1 LRDRVMSAGLSPD
14 PFSVTACA
22 CSASEMVKVPLSG
35 PSAVGAKVTEML
47 HVEPAARVLP
57 QLLTAAKSPLGVL
70 TIEVPIPVSGRPPV
84 FEIVTVSGA
93 EICVSTV
100 EGKLRLVAESV
111 SVGPVTAVPLSDVV
125 CVPMLSVTVNVPVAA
140 PAAVGAKATVIAH
153 AVLAARELP
162 QVLALLVNG
171 AVTAIEVTDT
181 AVPPEL
187 ARLTFCPGLVVPVC

>member
-1 LRDRVMSAGLSPD
+1 M
-14 PFSVTACA
+14 
-22 CSASEMVKVPLSG
+22 
-35 PSAVGAKVTEML
+35 
-47 HVEPAARVLP
+47 
-57 QLLTAAKSPLGVL
+57 LTAAKSPLGVL

-111 SVGPVTAVPLSDVV
+111 SVGPVIAVPLSAVV

-187 ARLTFCPGLVVPVC
+187 AKLTFCPGLVVPVC